1 MCRAY
6 LTLIIFLSMAFQLE
20 LTVPPSLPAEIYKYV
35 DAEGVI
41 HFSNLPDGKYD
52 WVLKDGWM
60 RFRLGTDFEK
70 YDSAIWKAAERYKVD
85 YALIKAIIKVESNF
99 NSRATSRVG
108 AKGLM
113 QLMPETAGEL
123 GVKDIFQPEENIFG
137 GVRHL
142 RYLLDLFGENLQ
154 LALAGY
160 NAGEKAVLAY
170 NGIPPY
176 KETQAYVQRV
186 LRYFQDYRNA
196 RNKGKAG
203 S

>member
-20 LTVPPSLPAEIYKYV
+20 LTVPPSLLAEIYKYV

-41 HFSNLPDGKYD
+41 HFSNLPDGRYT
-52 WVLKDGWM
+52 WVLKDGWV

-70 YDSAIWKAAERYKVD
+70 YDPTIWRAAERYKVD
-85 YALIKAIIKVESNF
+85 YALVKAVIKAESNF
-99 NSRATSRVG
+99 NSRAISPAG
-108 AKGLM
+108 ARGLM
-113 QLMPETAGEL
+113 QLMPETASAL
-123 GVKDIFQPEENIFG
+123 GVADSFQPEENIHG
-137 GVRHL
+137 GVRYL
-142 RYLLDLFGENLQ
+142 RYLLDLFEGNVQ

-160 NAGEKAVLAY
+160 NAGENAVFRY

-176 KETQAYVQRV
+176 KETQFYVQRV
-186 LRYFQDYRNA
+186 LRYFQDYRNP